1 MFNKLRNHLLLVNMI
16 IISAFL
22 FLTFGAVFLSSF
34 QNSRRMINDRL
45 NAVLSFAMP
54 QGERTG
60 RIRGQKPENAHPADN
75 PPAELSPKEQQDNNR
90 APFPFMSNFTV
101 ITDLNGN
108 ILSVKTFQDADD
120 KSYENYID
128 KIIKNPDKTGTIK
141 YLNSTWSYKCI
152 PYNGGYAIAFIE
164 SEQQTAFLR
173 NLALILFLVWLGA
186 LILAF
191 LISFYSANR
200 SIKPIEESYNKQK
213 QFIADAS
220 HELKTPLTT
229 INTNIDV
236 LLSHGESTINEETK
250 WLSYIKSEAER
261 MTKLTNDL
269 LYLARLDYG
278 ENNILYEKTSLSD
291 AAESVILTMEAIIY
305 ENGIDFSYDIEPDI
319 FVMSSPELLKQLVM
333 ILVDNAVKYTPKNGH
348 IWLECKSK
356 AQEAALTVKNTGDGI
371 SEDDLKQIFERFYRT
386 DKSRSRDSGGYGL
399 GLAIAQS
406 IVKGLKG
413 SITADSKPG
422 EYTEFTAKL
431 PKTNYR

>member
-22 FLTFGAVFLSSF
+22 FLTFGAVFLSSCH
-34 QNSRRMINDRL
+34 NSRRMINDRL
-45 NAVLSFAMP
+45 NAALSFTMP
-54 QGERTG
+54 QGERGG
-60 RIRGQKPENAHPADN
+60 RGRTQRPENA
-75 PPAELSPKEQQDNNR
+75 PPSDIRPSAEPQQEEQENNKTPR
-90 APFPFMSNFTV
+90 PFMFSFTV
-101 ITDLNGN
+101 ITDADGN
-108 ILSVKTFQDADD
+108 ILSVKMPQETED
-120 KSYENYID
+120 KSYENYIG
-128 KIIKNPDKTGTIK
+128 KIVGNPDKAGTIR
-141 YLNSTWSYKCI
+141 YLDSTWAYKCV
-152 PYNGGYAIAFIE
+152 PYNGGYAVAFVE
-164 SEQQTAFLR
+164 SEQQTVFLR
-173 NLALILFLVWLGA
+173 NLVLILFLVWLAA

-200 SIKPIEESYNKQK
+200 SIKPVEESYNKQK

-250 WLSYIKSEAER
+250 WLLYIKSEAER

-291 AAESVILTMEAIIY
+291 AAESVILTMEAVIY
-305 ENGIDFSYDIEPDI
+305 ENGINFSYDIEPDI
-319 FVMSSPELLKQLVM
+319 FVLYSPELLKQLVM
-333 ILVDNAVKYTPKNGH
+333 ILIDNAVKYTPENGS

-356 AQEAALTVKNTGDGI
+356 AQEAVLTVKNTGDGI
-371 SEDDLKQIFERFYRT
+371 SSGDLKQIFERFYRT
-386 DKSRSRDSGGYGL
+386 DKSRSRDGGGYGL

-406 IVKGLKG
+406 IVKNIKG
-413 SITADSKPG
+413 TITADSKQG
-422 EYTEFTAKL
+422 EYTEFTVRL
-431 PKTNYR
+431 PKTN